1 VSPWIVV
8 LVADDRAMNNQN
20 PSTRVRLRVV
30 DPTEYLI
37 QRMVVLA
44 AVGALLA
51 LVAVSTLEGTG
62 AQVEATWIGLLIFGM
77 VAVIASASRRR
88 TQAAAVGIEQADR
101 PSTETGSFVGW
112 ALASQLGPDPEQVI
126 GRHTGAR
133 T

>member
-51 LVAVSTLEGTG
+51 LVAVSTLEGHWGTG
-62 AQVEATWIGLLIFGM
+62 RGYL
-77 VAVIASASRRR
+77 
-88 TQAAAVGIEQADR
+88 DR
-101 PSTETGSFVGW
+101 PADLRDGRGHRKR
-112 ALASQLGPDPEQVI
+112 LA
-126 GRHTGAR
+126 
-133 T
+133 